1 VIALERRLQQVEQE
15 NAELAAR
22 LDVRERLNKT
32 LIAQLTQD
40 NRTLEER
47 CEDAERQRL
56 ALQTQADELRKAL
69 NEQIVNVARL
79 QEEKQRVDE
88 MAVLLREEIAW
99 FKSQVY
105 GRSSEKSSSEVSPDQ
120 AMLFNEPEVLA
131 AIATALGDEE
141 AAVITIEEHE
151 RRRKP
156 GRKAIPPEFPRIELA
171 PLDIPEAERVCPHDG
186 TPLEVMGAETTERYH
201 FVPPKL
207 EVWVQK
213 RLKRSCPCCHQG
225 VKIAPVPPHILP
237 KSMATPS
244 LLAHI
249 TVTKFVDGLPLT
261 RQSKQL
267 ERQKVNLGAGTMGL
281 WMNTIGA
288 QRLPPLINLMHEAIL
303 AEPVLHSDETPL
315 QVLKSE
321 KPVASDHYMIV
332 RAAGPPGRRM
342 VIFNYEPNRNVAAL
356 KRLLTGSEGPYAGKL
371 VADGL
376 GLYEIVEADPAFAFT
391 LCGCLAHARRGFD
404 RALKVS
410 ASPSD
415 NTLAN
420 VAIRD
425 YIGKVY
431 AVEREITKRR
441 ESREKSGG
449 TWSVDETRE
458 LRQQNAAPLMSAFKN
473 WLDSHALSVPPSGAL
488 GKAIGYCLNQW
499 TKLTRFLEHPEVP
512 LDNNRVENEIRPF
525 AVGRKAW
532 LFCDTQ
538 LGAQASANLY
548 SLAGTCRAN
557 GVDPFA
563 YFEYLYE
570 KLPLATTAAEL
581 EALLPWNVKALL
593 RARAEARSG
602 PSRN

>member
-1 VIALERRLQQVEQE
+1 MIALERRLQQVERE

-22 LDVRERLNKT
+22 LTVRERLNT
-32 LIAQLTQD
+32 AVITQLTQD

-47 CEDAERQRL
+47 CEDAERQRC
-56 ALQTQADELRKAL
+56 ALQAQADQLRQAL

-88 MAVLLREEIAW
+88 MAILLREELAW
-99 FKSQVY
+99 FKAQVY
-105 GRSSEKSSSEVSPDQ
+105 GRSSEKSASEASPDQ

-151 RRRKP
+151 RHRKP
-156 GRKAIPPEFPRIELA
+156 GRKAIPPQFPRIELA
-171 PLDIPEAERVCPHDG
+171 PLDIPEGERICPHDG

-213 RLKRSCPCCHQG
+213 RLKRSCPCCHEG
-225 VKIAPVPPHILP
+225 VKIAPLPPHILP
-237 KSMATPS
+237 KSLATPS

-249 TVTKFVDGLPLT
+249 TVAKFVDGLPLT
-261 RQSKQL
+261 RQSKQF
-267 ERQKVNLGAGTMGL
+267 ERHQVNLGAGTTGL

-288 QRLPPLINLMHEAIL
+288 QRVPPLINLMHEAIL

-321 KPVASDHYMIV
+321 KPVASDHYMVV
-332 RAAGPPGRRM
+332 RAAGPPGRRI
-342 VIFNYEPNRNVAAL
+342 VLFSYEPNRNVAAM
-356 KRLLTGSEGPYAGKL
+356 KRLLTGSDGPYAGKL

-376 GLYEIVEADPAFAFT
+376 GLYGIVEADPAFAFT

-415 NTLAN
+415 NTLAQ

-425 YIGKVY
+425 YIGKIY
-431 AVEREITKRR
+431 TVEREITKRR
-441 ESREKSGG
+441 EVREKSGG
-449 TWSVDETRE
+449 TWSLQETRT
-458 LRQQNAAPLMSAFKN
+458 LRQERAAPIMSAFRV
-473 WLDSHALSVPPSGAL
+473 WLDTHALRVPPSGAL

-499 TKLTRFLEHPEVP
+499 TKLTRFLEHPDVP
-512 LDNNRVENEIRPF
+512 PDNNRVENDIRPF

-570 KLPLATTAAEL
+570 RLPCATTVADL

-593 RARAEARSG
+593 RAAVKTRADTSE
-602 PSRN
+602 N